1 MNTNM
6 SSIEIENL
14 ICRYSNRQPKVLH
27 IPKLTFES
35 GKLYFILGKS
45 GIGKSTLIET
55 LGMMENTID
64 NEEELILNIS
74 SMDTQVSIPQLWSNS
89 RDEIAKFRR
98 EQFSFIFQSTNLFSH
113 LSIFEN
119 AMMPVWIYHDGDNLK
134 SIEKVNKLFSQLLP
148 KIYNKR
154 EEGSYDR
161 SISSL
166 SGGQR
171 QRLAFIRALSAP
183 YKILFGDEPTGN
195 LDVSTANRLINIL
208 SEEIIGT
215 YKTACLVTHDIDLA
229 MDHANVIIGLSEEHD
244 KDTDSKYGTVKNHN
258 VLNRIDAAWVDQ
270 DGKHM
275 NDNSVKELLVN
286 ILN

>member
-1 MNTNM
+1 M

-14 ICRYSNRQPKVLH
+14 ICRYSTNQPKVLH

-64 NEEELILNIS
+64 MEEELILKIS
-74 SMDTQVSIPQLWSNS
+74 SKDTLVSVPQLWSNS
-89 RDEIAKFRR
+89 RDDIAKFRR
-98 EQFSFIFQSTNLFSH
+98 EQFSFIFQSTNLFPH

-119 AMMPVWIYHDGDNLK
+119 AMMPVWIYHDAENLK
-134 SIEKVNKLFSQLLP
+134 SIEKVNNLFRQLLP

-154 EEGSYDR
+154 KEGSYNR

-195 LDVSTANRLINIL
+195 LDVSTASRLINIL
-208 SEEIIGT
+208 SDEIIGT
-215 YKTACLVTHDIDLA
+215 DKTACLVTHDIDLA
-229 MDHANVIIGLSEEHD
+229 MNHANVIIGLSEVYD
-244 KDTDSKYGTVKNHN
+244 NDTDSIYGTVKNSN
-258 VLNRIDAAWVDQ
+258 VLNRIDAAWIDQ
-270 DGKHM
+270 DGKHID
-275 NDNSVKELLVN
+275 DNSVKKLLVN